1 MKKPVLVIGHLNPDT
16 DSICSAIAY
25 AYLKEKLGV
34 NAIPARAG
42 KINPETQFV
51 LDYFKVPAPVL
62 VNDLYPRLGDIKV
75 RETPSVL
82 PETTLHEVGKIFAEQ
97 NLRAVPVVEET
108 GKLAGMIAVKDLAMR
123 YYNEMSIHDLHE
135 AGVYYKSILTAL
147 DGKLFCGDLEKKF
160 CGKIK
165 IGASDVDTISASLGK
180 QDLVIIGDRVE
191 AQLAALRVGAAGLIL
206 TRDTKVEAEVLEL
219 AENMG
224 ALIISTPH
232 DTYKTARL
240 INQSVPVQF
249 LMTKDVVSF
258 TNADLLAVVQAKMS
272 ATDYICYPVIEK
284 GKYIGTV
291 DQQSI
296 MGHPRRE
303 VILVDHNERS
313 QAVDGVDEAKI
324 LEIIDH
330 HRLGGLTTSAP
341 IYIRQ
346 EPVGSTAT
354 IVANLIFHRGVEL
367 EPKIAGVLMSAI
379 VSDTLLFRSPTAT
392 PLDKETALKLAAI
405 AGIEDVEDYAMKL
418 LRHGDVISTMSPADL
433 VRNDIKEFDFGE
445 QKVGVA
451 QINIMDREYAKTKY
465 PELQSALQALK
476 KEDGYDFALL
486 LVTDILGQ
494 ASDLLVAGEPQSILI
509 PAFGEKTEE
518 GFYYLPGCLS
528 RKKQVIPPLTE
539 VFR

>member
-1 MKKPVLVIGHLNPDT
+1 
-16 DSICSAIAY
+16 
-25 AYLKEKLGV
+25 
-34 NAIPARAG
+34 
-42 KINPETQFV
+42 
-51 LDYFKVPAPVL
+51 
-62 VNDLYPRLGDIKV
+62 
-75 RETPSVL
+75 
-82 PETTLHEVGKIFAEQ
+82 
-97 NLRAVPVVEET
+97 
-108 GKLAGMIAVKDLAMR
+108 
-123 YYNEMSIHDLHE
+123 
-135 AGVYYKSILTAL
+135 
-147 DGKLFCGDLEKKF
+147 
-160 CGKIK
+160 
-165 IGASDVDTISASLGK
+165 
-180 QDLVIIGDRVE
+180 
-191 AQLAALRVGAAGLIL
+191 
-206 TRDTKVEAEVLEL
+206 
-219 AENMG
+219 
-224 ALIISTPH
+224 
-232 DTYKTARL
+232 
-240 INQSVPVQF
+240 
-249 LMTKDVVSF
+249 MTKDVVSF

-313 QAVDGVDEAKI
+313 QAVEGVDEAKI

-509 PAFGEKTEE
+509 PAFGEKTED